1 MPRTKI
7 FQTSLLS
14 VRLLSFFLA
23 TLVLG
28 HAASGE
34 QEADTASVSAPIVSS
49 ILVDVRDVAGRETD
63 WLAMAQSLIFLREG
77 EPFSE
82 ARLQE
87 SIEALKVSGKF
98 GEIHVDSKKEDKGIS
113 LQFQLTPF
121 RLIKEIKIH
130 GKYPLFER
138 EILNAMTIYTGD
150 VFIEG
155 ELPKQAALVAEV
167 FQQEGFIAPKV
178 EVAAREDPE
187 DGHFIIRVDIEKGA
201 YYKLGRLEISGN
213 RAFSDTRLKLKMKTW
228 RVSFLPGSAGAFSD
242 GNLKKD
248 ITHLTEYYWGKG
260 YPEAAVDVK
269 VEKESGT
276 NGVSVFVKIDE
287 GRRYAIQ
294 FVGNDE
300 FWDRTLKQDLVFFR
314 EGNKKDIE
322 LKKSARKVKERY
334 RMAGYLETRVKIEE
348 ETKIHEDQKVRRLR
362 FVIDE
367 GPRAVVHAIQM
378 SGNHAFDD
386 DKLKKQML
394 TRLPGFLDKG
404 VFVPERLDE
413 DVYAITSLYRRHGY
427 SEARVSEDLTW
438 SKDKRDVSIKL
449 DIEEGIQS
457 MVSSLKIT
465 GITVVS
471 EEEAD
476 RVIMLKEGEP
486 FRKYM
491 VQSDEN
497 ALSALISEK
506 GYPHVKVKGEV
517 SSGED
522 PSKVQIVYSVNE
534 GQQVKMG
541 QVYYTGNFR
550 TKEKI
555 LQKELNMPPGEP
567 FSLVQLLK
575 GQRNIRN
582 MGLFDRVQ
590 FKTIGLKE
598 QKEEINL
605 FVEME
610 EKKPYFVESGVGYET
625 DTGLFVSAKVGDHN
639 LFGTNKAAWL
649 DGKWSEI
656 GYSGELGLLEPRL
669 FGTQTSATFGLF
681 AERREEFNQNF
692 GTRVYGASLGFSR
705 QAFRHVGVGLNFRF
719 EGRDQFRTDSRE
731 NAFDVDDR
739 DEFEPRSI
747 LVTTPSI
754 RYDTRDSF
762 IHPKK
767 GIFSSLSVDISK
779 GLSNALDD
787 FLKYRFDFRYY
798 ITPLRRLTFAWLG
811 RAGYIDP
818 FNEEEAVPDD
828 QLFFLGGISDVRG
841 FDENLLRFDRNGDP
855 VGGRTA
861 LVGSLEAR
869 IDLGLNLELAA
880 FYDVGRLTDTF
891 VDADVSD
898 PLRASVGLGLRYM
911 TPIGPIGFLYGR
923 KLDPEEGESPGRL
936 HFSVGYTF

>member
-28 HAASGE
+28 HAASGNKGP
-34 QEADTASVSAPIVSS
+34 EAASVAAPMVSS
-49 ILVDVRDVAGRETD
+49 ILVEVRDVAGGETE
-63 WLAMAQSLIFLREG
+63 WLGMARSLIFLREG

-87 SIEALKVSGKF
+87 SIEALKVSRKF
-98 GEIHVDSKKEDKGIS
+98 GEIHVDSKEEDKGIS

-150 VFIEG
+150 VFIQG

-167 FQQEGFIAPKV
+167 FQQQGFIAPKV
-178 EVAAREDPE
+178 EVTVREDPE

-201 YYKLGRLEISGN
+201 YYRLRRLEISGN

-242 GNLKKD
+242 GSLKKD
-248 ITHLTEYYWGKG
+248 ITHLTEYYWKKG
-260 YPEAAVDVK
+260 YAEAVIDAK
-269 VEKESGT
+269 VEKESGI

-287 GRRYAIQ
+287 GRRYEVE
-294 FVGNDE
+294 FVGNDA
-300 FWDRTLKQDLVFFR
+300 FWDRTLKKDLVFFR
-314 EGNKKDIE
+314 EGNKKDLE
-322 LKKSARKVKERY
+322 LKKSARKLRERY
-334 RMAGYLETRVKIEE
+334 RMAGYLEMRVRIEE
-348 ETKIHEDQKVRRLR
+348 ETKTDEDQKVRRLR

-367 GPRAVVHAIQM
+367 GPRSVVHAIQVA
-378 SGNHAFDD
+378 GNRAFDGA
-386 DKLKKQML
+386 KLKKQML

-427 SEARVSEDLTW
+427 SEASVSEDLTW
-438 SKDKRDVSIKL
+438 SKDKRHVSIKL

-471 EEEAD
+471 EAEAY
-476 RVIMLKEGEP
+476 RVLMLKEGEP

-506 GYPHVKVKGEV
+506 GYPHVKVKGDV
-517 SSGED
+517 FL
-522 PSKVQIVYSVNE
+522 SKDHSKARVVYIVDE
-534 GQQVKMG
+534 GPYVEMG

-550 TKEKI
+550 TREKI
-555 LQKELNMPPGEP
+555 LQKELNMAPGQP
-567 FSLVQLLK
+567 FSLVRLLR

-582 MGLFDRVQ
+582 LGLFDTVQ

-639 LFGTNKAAWL
+639 LFGTNKDAWL
-649 DGKWSEI
+649 AGQWSEI
-656 GYSGELGLLEPRL
+656 GYRGDLGFLEPKL
-669 FGTQTSATFGLF
+669 FGTKTSAALGLF
-681 AERREEFNQNF
+681 AERREEFNQDF
-692 GTRVYGASLGFSR
+692 GTTIYGASVGFSR
-705 QAFRHVGVGLNFRF
+705 KAFSHVTTGLACRF
-719 EGRDQFRTDSRE
+719 ERRDQFRTDSRD
-731 NAFDVDDR
+731 NAFDINDD
-739 DEFEPRSI
+739 DQFEPRSI

-762 IHPKK
+762 VRPKK

-779 GLSNALDD
+779 GLSNTLDD

-798 ITPLRRLTFAWLG
+798 VTPLRRLTFAWLG
-811 RAGYIDP
+811 RAGHIYP

-841 FDENLLRFDRNGDP
+841 FDENLLRLDANGDP
-855 VGGRTA
+855 LGGRTA
-861 LVGSLEAR
+861 VVGSLEAR
-869 IDLGLNLELAA
+869 IDLGFNLELAA

-891 VDADVSD
+891 GDTGVSD
-898 PLRASVGLGLRYM
+898 PLRTSVGLGLRYM

-923 KLDPEEGESPGRL
+923 KLDPEEGESSGRL